1 MTVPT
6 EPQEMSPRLPDHML
20 PKSNHSTTKL
30 VCPSSD
36 GDGQLQR
43 YVGPILCLR
52 TARRWNI
59 EKTGSIRCQSR
70 TNTHHV
76 SHQKGMWSLKTCPER
91 VARHKGQDQAEACI
105 SFGDACNPSACEYF
119 TWSIVKWLRIPNW
132 SHSMLTALIAK
143 RSDPGSSTTATWS
156 RATRGT
162 SWGCSSVS
170 RSPSSRPRLVLS
182 ASICCT
188 YRLCRKI
195 GIVTRSRCSE
205 LGTFHRFPHFWRV
218 HHVTCWFRR
227 SFMPLGE
234 CRHVEG
240 LVVATHV
247 IEGLSCLWYSSHLTD
262 LSRCVS

>member
-1 MTVPT
+1 MTVPVMTVPT
-6 EPQEMSPRLPDHML
+6 GPQEMSPRLPDHML

-59 EKTGSIRCQSR
+59 EKTGPIRCQSR

-119 TWSIVKWLRIPNW
+119 TWSIVKWLRFPSW
-132 SHSMLTALIAK
+132 SHWMLTALIAK

-156 RATRGT
+156 RVELRGVVHRCREVHRVDRGW
-162 SWGCSSVS
+162 SCRRRYAVPIGFVGKSVS
-170 RSPSSRPRLVLS
+170 SL
-182 ASICCT
+182 
-188 YRLCRKI
+188 
-195 GIVTRSRCSE
+195 
-205 LGTFHRFPHFWRV
+205 
-218 HHVTCWFRR
+218 
-227 SFMPLGE
+227 
-234 CRHVEG
+234 
-240 LVVATHV
+240 
-247 IEGLSCLWYSSHLTD
+247 D
-262 LSRCVS
+262 RCVPNMAHSIDSRTSGTCTMSHVGFVAVSCHSVNVDMSRDWLLQHMSSKV